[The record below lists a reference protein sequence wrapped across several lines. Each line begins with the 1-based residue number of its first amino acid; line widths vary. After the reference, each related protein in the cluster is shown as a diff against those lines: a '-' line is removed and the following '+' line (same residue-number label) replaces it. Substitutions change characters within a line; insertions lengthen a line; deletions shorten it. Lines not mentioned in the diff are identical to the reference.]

1 MKSVAEITALVQ
13 EWVLTQA
20 GGIPDFMGAYL
31 FGGITELP
39 GDTLFPDYRD
49 VDLIVVIR
57 GKSRPQEENLE
68 VDLKGVMLEVGFMG
82 MERHSSAEILA
93 SDPSIAPN
101 FIHTQILADPEHF
114 LGPLQAA
121 VITLH
126 PQRKSVIARC
136 NMEKERLFNAL
147 ESFRQAGSV
156 EGAWISLWDLL
167 NNVSGLL
174 ALADLRKPTHRRSL
188 TLLKDILSAQGRLD
202 LHEEA
207 LEIWG
212 SAQMSRQRVQELLN
226 ETGSLF
232 DRALQVKRSPS
243 PFDFKL
249 KPHLRPYFI
258 AASQEIIDEG
268 NHREATYWMMVGY
281 IVASLALMK
290 DALEQ
295 EKAAVA
301 AAYQCLAEEV
311 GIGSPAARLAR
322 YQMAQRY
329 CGKITTLA
337 DRILEQNPAIYISP

>member
-1 MKSVAEITALVQ
+1 MKTVAEITALVK
-13 EWVLTQA
+13 EWALTQS
-20 GGIPDFMGAYL
+20 GGIPGFMGAYL

-39 GDTLFPDYRD
+39 GDAFFPDYRD
-49 VDLIVVIR
+49 VDLIVVTQ

-68 VDLKGVMLEVGFMG
+68 VDFQGVMLEVGFMG
-82 MERHSSAEILA
+82 LERHSSAEILA

-101 FIHTQILADPEHF
+101 FIHTQILADPAHF

-121 VITLH
+121 VIALY
-126 PQRKSVIARC
+126 PQRKTVIARC
-136 NMEKERLFNAL
+136 NMEKERLLNTL

-156 EGAWISLWDLL
+156 DGAWISLWELL

-212 SAQMSRQRVQELLN
+212 VVQMSRQRVQALL
-226 ETGSLF
+226 EEAGQLF
-232 DRALQVKRSPS
+232 DRALLVKRSPS

-249 KPHLRPYFI
+249 RPHLRPYFI
-258 AASQEIIDEG
+258 AASQEMIDEG
-268 NHREATYWMMVGY
+268 NPREATFWMLVGY
-281 IVASLALMK
+281 IIASLALMK
-290 DALEQ
+290 DAPEQ

-301 AAYQCLAEEV
+301 RAYQSLAEEV

-322 YQMAQRY
+322 YQMAENY
-329 CGKITTLA
+329 CGKIITLA
-337 DRILEQNPAIYISP
+337 YRILDQNPSIFQTG